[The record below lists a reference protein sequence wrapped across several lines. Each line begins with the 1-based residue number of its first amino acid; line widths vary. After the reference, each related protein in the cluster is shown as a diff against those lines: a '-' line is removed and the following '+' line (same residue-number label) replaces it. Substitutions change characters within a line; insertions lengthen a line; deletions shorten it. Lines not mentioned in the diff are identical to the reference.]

1 MKVLKFTVYSVLGL
15 VVLGVAGLFILGMM
29 SQNGSAPGLVDGR
42 LSPCPDSPNCVSSEV
57 GTAPSKATE
66 PLPLEAW
73 EKLSDVIATQGGT
86 VTSETEDYI
95 SAEFKSAV
103 FGFVDDV
110 EFSRSNDVV
119 HLRSASRVGYSD
131 GGANA
136 TRVAGLRSAVG
147 DE

>member
-1 MKVLKFTVYSVLGL
+1 MKVLKFIVYSILGLIVLGAVGFFVLGL
-15 VVLGVAGLFILGMM
+15 M

-42 LSPCPDSPNCVSSEV
+42 LSPCPDSPNCVSSEE
-57 GTAPSKATE
+57 GTAPQAVTE

-73 EKLSDVIATQGGT
+73 DKLPDVIASKGGT
-86 VTSETEDYI
+86 VTSETKDYI
-95 SAEFKSAV
+95 SAEFTSAV

-131 GGANA
+131 AGANA
-136 TRVAGLRSAVG
+136 ARVAELRQALA
-147 DE
+147 E